1 MDTNEETVK
10 QLLADRE
17 ASQAE
22 SARLASE
29 LTAVRSDFDSYRE
42 KSDKAIETLG
52 GAFLKAVGKDG
63 IKVAWPIFALDP
75 AAIQQAV
82 QSVQAAPQ
90 NEIEVNLI
98 VNGAAV
104 VHPFY
109 SPDLLPEDE

>member
-1 MDTNEETVK
+1 MDTNEEAVK
-10 QLLADRE
+10 QLIADRE

-22 SARLASE
+22 AARLASE

-42 KSDKAIETLG
+42 KADKAIETLG

-63 IKVAWPIFALDP
+63 IKVEWPLFTLDP
-75 AAIQQAV
+75 AVIQQAA
-82 QSVQAAPQ
+82 QTAQAAPQ

-109 SPDLLPEDE
+109 SPDPLPEDE